1 MSKKEKKDGRI
12 LLEVKNLKK
21 HFPIKRGILFSKQ
34 VGAVQA
40 VNGLDLFVREGE
52 TLGMVGESGCG
63 KSTTGR
69 LILRLIEPDA
79 GSQVI
84 FNGTELTTLSK
95 AEMRV
100 KRRELQM
107 VFQNPYASLDP
118 RMTVGDI
125 IAEPLKVHKMF
136 NNRNDMKKRIR
147 ELLDC
152 VGLNPSYT
160 ERYPHEFSGGQRQRI
175 GIARALALNPK
186 LIIADEP
193 VSALDVS
200 VQAQVLNLLNDLQE
214 EFNLTYIFI
223 AHNLSTVNHISDRVA
238 VMYLGKVVELASNA
252 DLYANPKHPYTQA
265 LLSAV
270 PEADPELMRGANR
283 QERIVLE
290 GDIPSPV
297 NPPSGCRFHTRCW
310 EVMDVCKT
318 VEPPLVDIGDGHYAA
333 CHLHKA
339 AEGETPL
346 PSAS

>member
-1 MSKKEKKDGRI
+1 MSNKTDKSKNPV
-12 LLEVKNLKK
+12 LLEVKGLKK

-34 VGAVQA
+34 VGAVKA
-40 VNGLDLFVREGE
+40 VDGLDLFVREGE

-69 LILRLIEPDA
+69 LILRLIEPTE
-79 GSQVI
+79 GEVI
-84 FNGTELTTLSK
+84 FQGQDLLKLNNN
-95 AEMRV
+95 EMRHM
-100 KRRELQM
+100 RRQLQM

-125 IAEPLKVHKMF
+125 IAEPLRVHKMF
-136 NNRNDMKKRIR
+136 SSSQEMKKRVR

-160 ERYPHEFSGGQRQRI
+160 ERFPHEFSGGQRQRI

-200 VQAQVLNLLNDLQE
+200 VQAQVLNLLNDLQAQ
-214 EFNLTYIFI
+214 FNLTFLFI

-238 VMYLGKVVELASNA
+238 VMYLGKIVELAEN
-252 DLYANPKHPYTQA
+252 DLLYSNPKHPYTQA
-265 LLSAV
+265 LMSAV
-270 PEADPELMRGANR
+270 PEPDPALMRGKDR
-283 QERIVLE
+283 KERIILE

-310 EVMDVCKT
+310 VVKDVCKT
-318 VEPPLVDIGDGHYAA
+318 VDPPLVDTGGGHFVA
-333 CHLHKA
+333 CHLHPA
-339 AEGETPL
+339 AVGETPL
-346 PSAS
+346 RTSP

>member
-1 MSKKEKKDGRI
+1 MSNKTDKTKNPV
-12 LLEVKNLKK
+12 LLEVKGLKK

-34 VGAVQA
+34 VGAVKA
-40 VNGLDLFVREGE
+40 VDGLDLFVREGE

-69 LILRLIEPDA
+69 LILRLIEPTE
-79 GSQVI
+79 GEVI
-84 FNGTELTTLSK
+84 FQGKDLLQLNNT
-95 AEMRV
+95 EMRHM
-100 KRRELQM
+100 RRQLQM

-125 IAEPLKVHKMF
+125 IAEPLRVHKMF
-136 NNRNDMKKRIR
+136 SSSQELKKRVR

-160 ERYPHEFSGGQRQRI
+160 ERFPHEFSGGQRQRI

-200 VQAQVLNLLNDLQE
+200 VQAQVLNLLNDLQAQ
-214 EFNLTYIFI
+214 FNLTYIFI

-238 VMYLGKVVELASNA
+238 VMYLGKVVELAGN
-252 DLYANPKHPYTQA
+252 DHLYANPKHPYTQA
-265 LLSAV
+265 LMSAV
-270 PEADPELMRGANR
+270 PEPDPAIMRGS
-283 QERIVLE
+283 ERRKRIILE

-310 EVMDVCKT
+310 EVKDICKT
-318 VEPPLVDIGDGHYAA
+318 TEPPLVDTGNGHYVA
-333 CHLHKA
+333 CHLHPA
-339 AEGETPL
+339 AAGETPL
-346 PSAS
+346 RTTA

>member
-1 MSKKEKKDGRI
+1 MSKQKTQSDKI
-12 LLEVKNLKK
+12 LLDVKGLKK
-21 HFPIKRGILFSKQ
+21 HFPIKRGILISKQ
-34 VGAVQA
+34 VGAVKA
-40 VNGLDLFVREGE
+40 VDGLDLFVREGE

-69 LILRLIEPDA
+69 LILRLIEPSA
-79 GSQVI
+79 GQVVFDGTDLLKLGKSQ
-84 FNGTELTTLSK
+84 
-95 AEMRV
+95 MRV
-100 KRRELQM
+100 MRKKLQM

-125 IAEPLKVHKMF
+125 IAEPLRVHHVFSNSK
-136 NNRNDMKKRIR
+136 DLKKRVR

-200 VQAQVLNLLNDLQE
+200 VQAQVLNLLNDLQG
-214 EFNLTYIFI
+214 EFGLTYIFI

-238 VMYLGKVVELASNA
+238 VMYLGKVVELTENTK
-252 DLYANPKHPYTQA
+252 LYANPKHPYTIA
-265 LLSAV
+265 LMSAV
-270 PEADPELMRGANR
+270 PEPDPVLMRDKSQRN
-283 QERIVLE
+283 RIVLE

-310 EVMDVCKT
+310 EVMDICK
-318 VEPPLVDIGDGHYAA
+318 VQEPPLVDTGDGHFVA
-333 CHLHKA
+333 CHLHPA
-339 AEGETPL
+339 ASAGETPL
-346 PSAS
+346 KTAG

>member
-1 MSKKEKKDGRI
+1 MSNKTDKSKNPV
-12 LLEVKNLKK
+12 LLEVKGLKK

-34 VGAVQA
+34 VGAVKA
-40 VNGLDLFVREGE
+40 VDGLDLFVREGE

-69 LILRLIEPDA
+69 LILRLIEPTE
-79 GSQVI
+79 GEVI
-84 FNGTELTTLSK
+84 FQGKDLLQLNNND
-95 AEMRV
+95 MRHM
-100 KRRELQM
+100 RRQLQM

-125 IAEPLKVHKMF
+125 IAEPLRVHKMF
-136 NNRNDMKKRIR
+136 SSSQELKKRVR

-160 ERYPHEFSGGQRQRI
+160 ERFPHEFSGGQRQRI

-200 VQAQVLNLLNDLQE
+200 VQAQVLNLLNDLQSQ
-214 EFNLTYIFI
+214 FNLTYLFI

-238 VMYLGKVVELASNA
+238 VMYLGKVVELASN
-252 DLYANPKHPYTQA
+252 DHLYANPKHPYTQA
-265 LLSAV
+265 LMSAV
-270 PEADPELMRGANR
+270 PEPDPVIMRGN
-283 QERIVLE
+283 ERKKRIILE

-318 VEPPLVDIGDGHYAA
+318 TEPPLVDTGDGHYVA
-333 CHLHKA
+333 CHLHPA
-339 AEGETPL
+339 AAGETPL
-346 PSAS
+346 RTTA

>member
-1 MSKKEKKDGRI
+1 MSEKKTQTGKV

-21 HFPIKRGILFSKQ
+21 HFPIKKGILFSKQ

-79 GSQVI
+79 GSKVV
-84 FNGTELTTLSK
+84 FNGVDLINLNK
-95 AEMRV
+95 AEMRDMRKQV
-100 KRRELQM
+100 QM

-125 IAEPLKVHKMF
+125 VAEPLRVHKVF
-136 NNRNDMKKRIR
+136 SSSKELKKRVR

-160 ERYPHEFSGGQRQRI
+160 ERFPHEFSGGQRQRI

-200 VQAQVLNLLNDLQE
+200 VQAQVLNLLNDLQA
-214 EFNLTYIFI
+214 EFGLTYIFI

-238 VMYLGKVVELASNA
+238 VMYLGKVVELASNKA
-252 DLYANPKHPYTQA
+252 LYSAPKHPYTKA
-265 LLSAV
+265 LMSAV
-270 PEADPELMRGANR
+270 PEPDPEFMRSPERA
-283 QERIVLE
+283 QRIVLE

-310 EVMDVCKT
+310 EVMDRCKT
-318 VEPPLVDIGDGHYAA
+318 EEPVLQHVGNDQYVA
-333 CHLHKA
+333 CHLY
-339 AEGETPL
+339 EGETPL
-346 PSAS
+346 KTVDANA

>member
-1 MSKKEKKDGRI
+1 MSNKTDKSNNPV
-12 LLEVKNLKK
+12 LLEVKGLKK

-34 VGAVQA
+34 VGAVKA
-40 VNGLDLFVREGE
+40 VDGLDLFVREGE

-69 LILRLIEPDA
+69 LILRLIEPTE
-79 GSQVI
+79 GEVI
-84 FNGTELTTLSK
+84 FQGQDLLKLNNND
-95 AEMRV
+95 MRAM
-100 KRRELQM
+100 RRQLQM

-125 IAEPLKVHKMF
+125 IAEPLRVHKMF
-136 NNRNDMKKRIR
+136 SSSQDMKKRVR

-160 ERYPHEFSGGQRQRI
+160 ERFPHEFSGGQRQRI

-200 VQAQVLNLLNDLQE
+200 VQAQVLNLLNDLQAQ
-214 EFNLTYIFI
+214 FNLTFIFI

-238 VMYLGKVVELASNA
+238 VMYLGKVVELAEN
-252 DLYANPKHPYTQA
+252 DLLYANPKHPYTQA
-265 LLSAV
+265 LMSAV
-270 PEADPELMRGANR
+270 PEPDPLLMRGS
-283 QERIVLE
+283 ERKARIILE

-310 EVMDVCKT
+310 EVKDICKT
-318 VEPPLVDIGDGHYAA
+318 TEPPLVDTGNGHYVA

-339 AEGETPL
+339 AAGETPL
-346 PSAS
+346 RTTN

>member
-1 MSKKEKKDGRI
+1 MSQEKTKSDKI
-12 LLEVKNLKK
+12 LLDVKGLKK
-21 HFPIKRGILFSKQ
+21 HFPIKKGILFSKQ
-34 VGAVQA
+34 VGAVKA
-40 VNGLDLFVREGE
+40 VDGLDLFVREGE

-69 LILRLIEPDA
+69 LIMRLIEPSA
-79 GSQVI
+79 GKVM
-84 FNGTELTTLSK
+84 FDGVDLLSLNK
-95 AEMRV
+95 PDMRNMR
-100 KRRELQM
+100 KKIQM

-125 IAEPLKVHKMF
+125 VAEPLRVHNVFSSSKEL
-136 NNRNDMKKRIR
+136 KKRVR

-160 ERYPHEFSGGQRQRI
+160 ERFPHEFSGGQRQRI

-200 VQAQVLNLLNDLQE
+200 VQAQVLNLMNDLQA
-214 EFNLTYIFI
+214 EFGLTYIFI

-238 VMYLGKVVELASNA
+238 VMYLGKVVELANNKT
-252 DLYANPKHPYTQA
+252 LYSNPKHPYTRA
-265 LLSAV
+265 LMSAV
-270 PEADPELMRGANR
+270 PEPDPEFMRSAKHR
-283 QERIVLE
+283 DKRIVLE

-318 VEPPLVDIGDGHYAA
+318 QEPPLLDTGDGQYVA
-333 CHLHKA
+333 CHLFP
-339 AEGETPL
+339 GETPL
-346 PSAS
+346 KTSNA

>member
-1 MSKKEKKDGRI
+1 MSNKKNQSDKI
-12 LLEVKNLKK
+12 LLDVKGLKK

-34 VGAVQA
+34 VGATKA
-40 VNGLDLFVREGE
+40 VDGLDLFVREGE

-69 LILRLIEPDA
+69 LILRLIEPTA
-79 GSQVI
+79 GQVT
-84 FNGTELTTLSK
+84 FDGTDLLKLNKS
-95 AEMRV
+95 EMRV
-100 KRRELQM
+100 MRKKLQM

-125 IAEPLKVHKMF
+125 IAEPLRVHKVF
-136 NNRNDMKKRIR
+136 SSNSDMKKRVR

-152 VGLNPSYT
+152 VGLNPAYT

-200 VQAQVLNLLNDLQE
+200 VQAQVLNLLNDLQG
-214 EFNLTYIFI
+214 EFGLTYIFI

-238 VMYLGKVVELASNA
+238 VMYLGKVVELTENVK
-252 DLYANPKHPYTQA
+252 LYANPKHPYTQA
-265 LLSAV
+265 LMSAV
-270 PEADPELMRGANR
+270 PEADPTVMRGENR
-283 QERIVLE
+283 RQRIVLE
-290 GDIPSPV
+290 GDIPSPQ

-318 VEPPLVDIGDGHYAA
+318 QEPPLVDTGNGHYVA
-333 CHLHKA
+333 CHLYPA
-339 AEGETPL
+339 AAGETPL
-346 PSAS
+346 KTA

>member
-1 MSKKEKKDGRI
+1 MSNKTDKSNNPL
-12 LLEVKNLKK
+12 LLEVKGLKK

-34 VGAVQA
+34 VGAVKA
-40 VNGLDLFVREGE
+40 VDGLNLFVREGE

-69 LILRLIEPDA
+69 LILRLIEPTEGQVLFQGRDLLKL
-79 GSQVI
+79 SQH
-84 FNGTELTTLSK
+84 
-95 AEMRV
+95 EMRAM
-100 KRRELQM
+100 RRQLQM

-125 IAEPLKVHKMF
+125 IAEPLRVHKMF
-136 NNRNDMKKRIR
+136 DSSQALKKRVR

-160 ERYPHEFSGGQRQRI
+160 ERFPHEFSGGQRQRI

-200 VQAQVLNLLNDLQE
+200 VQAQVLNLLNDLQAQ
-214 EFNLTYIFI
+214 FNLTYIFI

-238 VMYLGKVVELASNA
+238 VMYLGKVVELARN
-252 DLYANPKHPYTQA
+252 DLLYSNPKHPYTQA
-265 LLSAV
+265 LMSAV
-270 PEADPELMRGANR
+270 PEPDPVIMRGQQR
-283 QERIVLE
+283 KKRIILE

-310 EVMDVCKT
+310 EAKDICKT
-318 VEPPLVDIGDGHYAA
+318 TEPPLVDTGQGHYVA
-333 CHLHKA
+333 CHLHPA
-339 AEGETPL
+339 VQETPL
-346 PSAS
+346 RTVA

>member
-1 MSKKEKKDGRI
+1 MSQAKTPSDKI
-12 LLEVKNLKK
+12 LLDVKGLKK

-34 VGAVQA
+34 VGAVKA
-40 VNGLDLFVREGE
+40 VDGLDLFVREGE

-69 LILRLIEPDA
+69 LILRLIEPTA
-79 GSQVI
+79 GQVM
-84 FNGTELTTLSK
+84 FDGVDLLSLNK
-95 AEMRV
+95 ADMRSM
-100 KRRELQM
+100 RRKIQM

-125 IAEPLKVHKMF
+125 IAEPLRVHNIF
-136 NNRNDMKKRIR
+136 SSSREVKKRVR

-200 VQAQVLNLLNDLQE
+200 VQAQVLNLLNDLQA
-214 EFNLTYIFI
+214 EFGLTYIFI
-223 AHNLSTVNHISDRVA
+223 AHNLSTVHHIADRVA
-238 VMYLGKVVELASNA
+238 VMYLGKVVELTTNKN
-252 DLYANPKHPYTQA
+252 LYANPKHPYTIA
-265 LLSAV
+265 LMSAV
-270 PEADPELMRGANR
+270 PEPDPELMHSAKKR
-283 QERIVLE
+283 ESRIVLE

-310 EVMDVCKT
+310 EVMDICK
-318 VEPPLVDIGDGHYAA
+318 VQEPPLIDTGDGHFVA
-333 CHLHKA
+333 CHLYPA
-339 AEGETPL
+339 SAGETPL
-346 PSAS
+346 ITTN